1 MVRRFNWNAQAIPR
15 CTAIRSD
22 EPVTYALLER
32 CKCSVHADVEFITR
46 DCFELLF
53 GIVYVIDV
61 DRPDAE
67 VGDAAF
73 DLIAQEGWR
82 DTVAT
87 CHEICRVDDARV
99 EVFSLDIIAVLVLA
113 GWRRC
118 PERQVTALG
127 SNEDRVSLWC
137 DLAEGTPDHTFG
149 ELAPVVDRRID
160 VVDPELKRS
169 LERTFVCG
177 VLLVGW
183 GSECRSYPESRE
195 SGRLRPRFC
204 VWCGL
209 HPAG

>member
-1 MVRRFNWNAQAIPR
+1 MVRRFNWNAQAVPR

-22 EPVTYALLER
+22 ESVAYALLER

-73 DLIAQEGWR
+73 DLIAQEGWS
-82 DTVAT
+82 DAVAT

-118 PERQVTALG
+118 FERQVTALG

-137 DLAEGTPDHTFG
+137 DLAEGTP
-149 ELAPVVDRRID
+149 ARMRRR
-160 VVDPELKRS
+160 PQRS
-169 LERTFVCG
+169 GLG
-177 VLLVGW
+177 VPI
-183 GSECRSYPESRE
+183 RSRE
-195 SGRLRPRFC
+195 PIERAAETAFLRLVLAASGGMMPD
-204 VWCGL
+204 VQ
-209 HPAG
+209 P